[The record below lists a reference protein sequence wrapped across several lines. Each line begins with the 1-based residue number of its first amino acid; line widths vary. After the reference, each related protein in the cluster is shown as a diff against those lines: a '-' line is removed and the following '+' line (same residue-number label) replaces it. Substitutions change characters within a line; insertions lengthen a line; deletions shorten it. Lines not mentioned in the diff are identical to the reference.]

1 GAGGC
6 SYAVLPCR
14 PAEWEPTLSS
24 AALGALLHGVLDRA
38 LPQLPPPQRRALE
51 VAVLLA
57 DPVGS
62 QPEQRAVCVAFLA
75 VIRQLS
81 AAGPVVLA
89 IDDLQWL
96 DIPSAAVVEFALRR
110 LSREGAG
117 LLASVRDR
125 GDGRSAVAAGTGL
138 AGDRLTRLRIG
149 PLTLGA
155 FQSAV
160 RAMTG
165 AGLSRL
171 TIRRPVRP
179 SGGDPFYGLGLARAP

>member
-24 AALGALLHGVLDRA
+24 AALGALLHGVLDQA

-51 VAVLLA
+51 VALLLA

-81 AAGPVVLA
+81 AAGAGGVGH
-89 IDDLQWL
+89 
-96 DIPSAAVVEFALRR
+96 
-110 LSREGAG
+110 RELPWVGYPGRARGGVRSPAG
-117 LLASVRDR
+117 HPW
-125 GDGRSAVAAGTGL
+125 GGRTPRV
-138 AGDRLTRLRIG
+138 G
-149 PLTLGA
+149 PG
-155 FQSAV
+155 SGGRAV
-160 RAMTG
+160 R
-165 AGLSRL
+165 
-171 TIRRPVRP
+171 
-179 SGGDPFYGLGLARAP
+179 GGGRDGPGG